1 MDFYSVLSCNVMS
14 SLVLLVLGISVCRV
28 DNRNVATKRLIAYTV
43 FVLIAFLLS
52 EVFYRLFLGR
62 TDDLSRFAALIYK
75 NLYFIFNTA
84 IVFIYAAYIHNVL
97 YGANFTKKPFL
108 VISFSAFCLNGLL
121 AVANFFVPVLF
132 KINAAGQFEV
142 SLVGMTIYTA
152 INYVILI
159 ANAILA
165 MINYTKVSKRTL
177 FAMLMY
183 PLPPIIAEVIY
194 LLNKNLDW
202 RCLYC
207 LSALLVYISY
217 QRDAL
222 YQDELTGLANR
233 YALHDT
239 VNKWFSGNKSN
250 LKIYGIMLDIDDLK
264 KINDKYGHVAGD
276 NAILSV
282 AKILLEIKYKNVYTI
297 RYGGDEFLLLWRSRN
312 DEQLQ
317 KITEYLNQSP
327 IAQEEND
334 EQTQNMKFSFCS
346 FCCTPDEIGSATEF
360 LKIMDKN
367 MYANKRR
374 KEMQS
379 LQTQTD

>member
-1 MDFYSVLSCNVMS
+1 
-14 SLVLLVLGISVCRV
+14 
-28 DNRNVATKRLIAYTV
+28 
-43 FVLIAFLLS
+43 
-52 EVFYRLFLGR
+52 
-62 TDDLSRFAALIYK
+62 
-75 NLYFIFNTA
+75 
-84 IVFIYAAYIHNVL
+84 
-97 YGANFTKKPFL
+97 
-108 VISFSAFCLNGLL
+108 
-121 AVANFFVPVLF
+121 
-132 KINAAGQFEV
+132 
-142 SLVGMTIYTA
+142 
-152 INYVILI
+152 
-159 ANAILA
+159 
-165 MINYTKVSKRTL
+165 
-177 FAMLMY
+177 MLMY

-239 VNKWFSGNKSN
+239 LNKWFSGNKSN

-327 IAQEEND
+327 IGQEEND
-334 EQTQNMKFSFCS
+334 EQTQNMKFSFGS
-346 FCCTPDEIGSATEF
+346 FCCIPDEIGSATEF
-360 LKIMDKN
+360 LEIMDKN